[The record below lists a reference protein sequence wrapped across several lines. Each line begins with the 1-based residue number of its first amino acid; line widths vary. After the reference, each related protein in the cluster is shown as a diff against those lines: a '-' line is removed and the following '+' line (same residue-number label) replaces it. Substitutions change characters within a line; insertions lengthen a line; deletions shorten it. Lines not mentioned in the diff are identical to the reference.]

1 MVLIEMRKLLYAIAI
16 FFFAGWVLGLFIFS
30 ERTLV
35 HILLVLAVFTSVLN
49 FLLVEE
55 SIDHHYEKRKPSK
68 SS

>member
-1 MVLIEMRKLLYAIAI
+1 MRKLLYAIAI
-16 FFFAGWVLGLFIFS
+16 FFFVGWILGLIIFN

-55 SIDHHYEKRKPSK
+55 SKDNNYEKRKPSK
-68 SS
+68 TS